1 MLRNFSLLFGRYIL
15 GGNQYK
21 LRYKYICMVI
31 NSDYIWFIIYST
43 GCLIFKV
50 FNFGQ
55 FVIEFKDFAAFKG
68 SKSKKVKFVI
78 YL

>member
-1 MLRNFSLLFGRYIL
+1 
-15 GGNQYK
+15 
-21 LRYKYICMVI
+21 MVI
-31 NSDYIWFIIYST
+31 DSDYIWFIIYST
-43 GCLIFKV
+43 GCLILKV